1 MRDMLLHPVYLLQD
15 LRFLVEIA
23 GQLSLLLRKAIVIIY
38 LVILLAVTFRL
49 EEVFYLLRDVADFVR
64 Q

>member
-1 MRDMLLHPVYLLQD
+1 MLLHPVYLLQD

>member
-1 MRDMLLHPVYLLQD
+1 MLLHPVYLLQD

-23 GQLSLLLRKAIVIIY
+23 GQLSLLLRKAVLIFH
-38 LVILLAVTFRL
+38 LGFLLAVTFRL
-49 EEVFYLLRDVADFVR
+49 KEVFYLLRDVADFVR